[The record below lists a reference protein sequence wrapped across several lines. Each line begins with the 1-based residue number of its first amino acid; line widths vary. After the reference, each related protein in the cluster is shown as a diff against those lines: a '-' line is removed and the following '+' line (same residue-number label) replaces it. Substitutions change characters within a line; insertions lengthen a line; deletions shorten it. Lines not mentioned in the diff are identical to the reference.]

1 MVITDYKNM
10 DLVNGTIGNKG
21 ILFKGIRLNDLVP
34 RVYKIPETMTTNLTE
49 VLQIWSNLQCVTM
62 SLTGKGTWECLSTH
76 DNIND

>member
-49 VLQIWSNLQCVTM
+49 VLQI
-62 SLTGKGTWECLSTH
+62 
-76 DNIND
+76 